1 MPKIFIN
8 LITFNDNVST
18 NECLESIEK
27 LNKKGFE
34 LYVVV
39 VDNGSKE
46 KFEIDKEYKNFNLK
60 ILYSTK
66 NLGFSGGQNLG
77 IKYALGET
85 ADYIVVLNN
94 DVITDENLIIELL
107 NSFKS
112 QEVGVVC
119 PKIYFAKGYEFHK
132 DRYENKDLGK
142 VFWYAGGLIDW
153 RNVFGKH
160 RGVDEIDNGQ
170 FDQREETQVATGC
183 CMMVSREVFEKA
195 GLFNENF
202 FLYYEDADLSMRIL
216 KQGFKIIYEPK
227 AILWHKNAAATGS
240 GSPLQDYYITR
251 NRLVFGFKYAKKRVK
266 FALFRESFKIL
277 LDGREWQKIGVRDFY
292 LRKFNKGSYEITNE

>member
-18 NECLESIEK
+18 NECLESLEK

-39 VDNGSKE
+39 VDNCSKE

-107 NSFKS
+107 SSFNSL
-112 QEVGVVC
+112 EVGVVC

-153 RNVFGKH
+153 KNVFGTH
-160 RGVDEIDNGQ
+160 RGVDEIDSGQ
-170 FDQREETQVATGC
+170 FDQKEETQVATGC
-183 CMMVSREVFEKA
+183 CMMVSREVFEKT
-195 GLFNENF
+195 GLFDENF

-240 GSPLQDYYITR
+240 GSVLQDYYITR
-251 NRLVFGFKYAKKRVK
+251 NRLIFGFKYAKKRVK
-266 FALFRESFKIL
+266 FALFRESLKIL
-277 LDGREWQKIGVRDFY
+277 LNGRKWQKIGVRDFY
-292 LRKFNKGSYEITNE
+292 LKKLGSGSYIKT

>member
-18 NECLESIEK
+18 NECLESLEK
-27 LNKKGFE
+27 LNKKAFE

-66 NLGFSGGQNLG
+66 NLGFSGGQNFG
-77 IKYALGET
+77 IKYALGEM

-94 DVITDENLIIELL
+94 DVIADENLIIELL
-107 NSFKS
+107 NSFNS
-112 QEVGVVC
+112 LEVGVVC

-153 RNVFGKH
+153 KNVFGKH
-160 RGVDEIDNGQ
+160 RGVDEIDKGQ
-170 FDQREETQVATGC
+170 FDQREETEVATGC
-183 CMMVSREVFEKA
+183 CMMVRRDVFEKT

-251 NRLVFGFKYAKKRVK
+251 NRLIFGFKYAKKRVK
-266 FALFRESFKIL
+266 LALFRESLKIL
-277 LDGREWQKIGVRDFY
+277 LNGRKWQKIGVRDFY
-292 LRKFNKGSYEITNE
+292 LKKFNKGSYKITNE